1 MTPVGSVSAHR
12 TSTAAIP
19 GEGSRVGRNIAAL
32 AGSQIVTWTLSLGWN
47 VFVPRA
53 LGPHGMGELTIATA
67 VAGVLSVFASL
78 GIGTLMVRE
87 IARDHARAPQ
97 LVGTALLT
105 RALIVPPVLGA
116 VGVYVLLGHWSTEQV
131 VVLWLATTAMLL
143 TFFIQPFQSAFQGI
157 ERMQYLAYS
166 DIISKTVLSVV
177 GIALVIIGFRV
188 VGIMWLTVLTTV
200 LALLLCAWW
209 SRGKFSV
216 DLTFDLRSIGVLVLA
231 ALPFW
236 SMGLAHTVYTWIDS
250 LMLSVMAPDVV
261 VGWYAVPTK
270 IFNTIGF
277 SAILISTAML
287 PRFSAAVREGADA
300 LRSAV
305 KPALELVLVLS
316 LPITV
321 GTALLAHQ
329 FIDAIYGRQ
338 FEPSIGV
345 LQIMVFMLPAVS
357 FSVLANQV
365 LIANNRQLA
374 WTKVTIAAA
383 IINPLLNLILI
394 PLFQSRTGNGAI
406 GAAISL
412 LATEVGMAVAGLYLL
427 PPILDASSVSR
438 LLRAVA
444 ATGGMALAV
453 WMSTGMGAL
462 VAVAVG
468 GIVFATLA
476 IAFKLFT
483 VEERAILR
491 RITLRLFWNDSG
503 RYSTT
508 KYRGWDDISA
518 RPIGKFGR

>member
-1 MTPVGSVSAHR
+1 
-12 TSTAAIP
+12 
-19 GEGSRVGRNIAAL
+19 
-32 AGSQIVTWTLSLGWN
+32 
-47 VFVPRA
+47 
-53 LGPHGMGELTIATA
+53 
-67 VAGVLSVFASL
+67 
-78 GIGTLMVRE
+78 
-87 IARDHARAPQ
+87 
-97 LVGTALLT
+97 
-105 RALIVPPVLGA
+105 
-116 VGVYVLLGHWSTEQV
+116 
-131 VVLWLATTAMLL
+131 
-143 TFFIQPFQSAFQGI
+143 
-157 ERMQYLAYS
+157 
-166 DIISKTVLSVV
+166 
-177 GIALVIIGFRV
+177 
-188 VGIMWLTVLTTV
+188 
-200 LALLLCAWW
+200 
-209 SRGKFSV
+209 
-216 DLTFDLRSIGVLVLA
+216 
-231 ALPFW
+231 
-236 SMGLAHTVYTWIDS
+236 
-250 LMLSVMAPDVV
+250 
-261 VGWYAVPTK
+261 
-270 IFNTIGF
+270 
-277 SAILISTAML
+277 
-287 PRFSAAVREGADA
+287 
-300 LRSAV
+300 
-305 KPALELVLVLS
+305 

-329 FIDAIYGRQ
+329 FIDAIYGSQ

-412 LATEVGMAVAGLYLL
+412 LATEVGMALAGLYLL
-427 PPILDASSVSR
+427 PPILDASSLSR

-453 WMSTGMGAL
+453 WMSTGMGVL
-462 VAVAVG
+462 IAVAIG

-483 VEERAILR
+483 AEERAILR